1 MRKHHSPAFKA
12 QVVRELLK
20 EENSISQLAAEY
32 DVRPNQLY
40 RWREVALTGL
50 PRLFS
55 GQSAQEQAAKDA
67 AHAQQL
73 EELYAEIGKLTTQ
86 LSWIK
91 KSCHNEPRRPPR
103 TGGAPAPRPAA
114 GDPSGVTRAQPLPP
128 LLRARAA
135 LCRG

>member
-1 MRKHHSPAFKA
+1 MRKHHSPTLKA
-12 QVVRELLK
+12 QVVQELLK
-20 EENSISQLAAEY
+20 EVKSVSQLAAEY
-32 DVRPNQLY
+32 DVHPNQLY

-55 GQSAQEQAAKDA
+55 GQSAQEQAAKEA

-91 KSCHNEPRRPPR
+91 KK
-103 TGGAPAPRPAA
+103 
-114 GDPSGVTRAQPLPP
+114 LPQ
-128 LLRARAA
+128 
-135 LCRG
+135 